1 MKNYKL
7 LNILFGWLSFLIAAI
22 VYIMSI
28 EPTASFWDCGEFI
41 STSYKLLVGHP
52 PGAPFFMI
60 IGRFFS
66 LFAGDPGNVPVM
78 INIMSALCSAFT
90 IMFLFWTITHLAK
103 KIYYKEGKEEWRSWA
118 VIGAGF
124 VGALAYTFSDT
135 FWFSAVEGEVYAM
148 SSLFTALVF
157 WAILKWENV
166 ADEKYANR
174 WLILIAYLMGLSI
187 GVHLLN
193 LLAIPAIVLV
203 YYFKKYEVN
212 RNGLLKALGVSVI
225 LLLGILYG
233 IIPYLV
239 KIASWF
245 ELMFVNGMGAP
256 YNTGVAVYIALLF
269 GGLIYGIYYSQK
281 KNKVILNTIILGITV
296 IIVGYSSFAMI
307 VIRSS
312 ADPTMDQ
319 NSPDDVFALQ
329 GYLNREQYGDRPLFV
344 GQYYNSPIDREA
356 SSNKEGAPI
365 RIRKNGKYETV
376 SHKTEYVFN
385 DKTTTIF
392 PRMYSRE
399 QRHIDQYKAWSGF
412 TTGKKIQVRDEQS
425 GEMKTITIPTFW
437 NNLTFFFNYQV
448 KYMYFRYF
456 MWNFAGRQNDMQ
468 GNGEVHKGNW
478 ISGISF
484 IDNMRLGDQDKLPEI
499 YKNNRGRNK
508 YYMLP
513 LLLGILG
520 MLFQYNVDTFTK
532 KKAKG
537 KKEDKEK
544 DPVTITKD
552 AKETQSIEDKIGKQG
567 FWIVMLLFFLT
578 GLAIVLYLNQTPLQ
592 PRERDYAY
600 AGSFYA
606 FTIWIGL
613 GVLAVIEGL
622 RKFLP
627 GKAAAIAATLISLVL
642 VPGIMAEENWDDHDR
657 SGRFVARDLAFDYL
671 DTCDKDAI
679 IFTNGDNDTFPLWYA
694 QEVEG
699 HRTDVRVCNLSYLQ
713 TDWYIDQMKRK
724 AYESDPMPFSLK
736 HDQYVTGSR
745 DIVHVI
751 DMIKDKRVNLKEAIK
766 FLGSDDPRTKQIK
779 GYEGSYEFLPAKSFY
794 VPVDSAKVIQNGIV
808 SEKDSSLIVKN
819 INVDID
825 NNMIMKNEMMI
836 LDLISNNDWNRPIYF
851 AVTVGRD
858 NYMNLED
865 YFQLEGFAYKFV
877 PIKSDNNDG
886 QIGRVDADKMY
897 DKFMNVFKWGG
908 FDNPDVYLDENHQR
922 MAMNIR
928 NNMSRL
934 ANTLI
939 DEGKKTEAVN
949 ILDMALTKLP
959 VSQVPHNYFS
969 IFLAEGYFKA
979 GEKDK
984 GEQIIKD
991 FGNQTFEELNY
1002 FASLPAN
1009 KLATVS
1015 GDFNQSIMLYSEIIK
1030 MGSQYK
1036 CDDARTELCKNLTK
1050 LPAGKLP
1057 DDLISIYLAEGYYID
1072 GNDNM
1077 AEQILGGMLNKA
1089 DQILESINSLPKDQ
1103 QNRYSYN
1110 YNQAMLFKIEISRIV
1125 NKYSKDQDLGQDPS
1139 KNQDSV
1145 KDIEQG
1151 INN

>member
-7 LNILFGWLSFLIAAI
+7 LNNLFGWLSFLIAAI
-22 VYIMSI
+22 TYTMTI

-60 IGRFFS
+60 IGRLFS
-66 LFAGDPGNVPVM
+66 LFAGDPTKVPVM

-118 VIGAGF
+118 IVGAGF

-148 SSLFTALVF
+148 SSLFTAMVF
-157 WAILKWENV
+157 WAILKWENI

-203 YYFKKYEVN
+203 YYYRKFEVN
-212 RNGLLKALGVSVI
+212 RKGLLKALGISLV

-233 IIPYLV
+233 IIPYIV

-245 ELMFVNGMGAP
+245 ELLFVNGMGAP
-256 YNTGVAVYIALLF
+256 YNTGVAIYVILLF
-269 GGLIYGIYYSQK
+269 GGLVYGIWYTQK
-281 KNKVILNTIILGITV
+281 KQKVILNTILLGITV
-296 IIVGYSSFAMI
+296 IILGYSSFAMI

-319 NSPDDVFALQ
+319 NSPDDVFSLQ
-329 GYLNREQYGDRPLFV
+329 SYLNREQYGDRPLFI
-344 GQYYNSPIDREA
+344 GQYYNSPVDREA
-356 SSNKEGAPI
+356 TTNKEGAPI
-365 RIRKNGKYETV
+365 RIRKDGKYETV

-385 DKTTTIF
+385 SKTTTIF

-412 TTGKKIQVRDEQS
+412 TTGKKVQVKGDD
-425 GEMKTITIPTFW
+425 GKMKTITLPTFW
-437 NNLTFFFNYQV
+437 NNITFFLNYQV
-448 KYMYFRYF
+448 NYMYFRYF
-456 MWNFAGRQNDMQ
+456 MWNFSGRQNDMQ
-468 GNGEVHKGNW
+468 GNGEVNKGNW
-478 ISGISF
+478 ISGIPM
-484 IDNMRLGDQDKLPEI
+484 IDNMRLGDQSKLPEL
-499 YKNNRGRNK
+499 YKNNRARNR
-508 YYMLP
+508 YFMLP
-513 LLLGILG
+513 FILGILG
-520 MLFQYNVDTFTK
+520 MLFQFNVDKFTK
-532 KKAKG
+532 KKK
-537 KKEDKEK
+537 KNKEEDDTKDKKVTIEKQSKEDI
-544 DPVTITKD
+544 V
-552 AKETQSIEDKIGKQG
+552 GKQG
-567 FWIVMLLFFLT
+567 FWIVLALFFLT
-578 GLAIVLYLNQTPLQ
+578 GLAIVIYLNQTPLQ

-606 FTIWIGL
+606 FAIWIGL
-613 GVLAVIEGL
+613 GVLAVVEGI
-622 RKFLP
+622 RRFLP
-627 GKAAAIAATLISLVL
+627 GKAAAISAGLICLVC
-642 VPGIMAEENWDDHDR
+642 VPTIMAQQNWDDHDR
-657 SGRFVARDLAFDYL
+657 SHRYVCKDLAYDYL
-671 DTCDKDAI
+671 NTCDKDAI

-699 HRTDVRVCNLSYLQ
+699 IRTDVRVCNLSYLQ

-724 AYESDPMPFSLK
+724 AYESDPMPFSLN

-745 DIVHVI
+745 DVVHVL
-751 DMIKDKRVNLKEAIK
+751 DMIKDKRVDLKEGIK
-766 FLGSDDPRTKQIK
+766 FLASDNPKTKQIK
-779 GYEGSYEFLPAKSFY
+779 GYEGYFDYLPTRKFFL
-794 VPVDSAKVIQNGIV
+794 PVDSLKAIQTGIV
-808 SEKDSSLIVKN
+808 NKEDSNKIVKQIN
-819 INVDID
+819 IDLD
-825 NNMIMKNEMMI
+825 GSMIMKNEMMI

-877 PIKSDNNDG
+877 PIKSNSNSG

-897 DKFMNVFKWGG
+897 EKFMNTFKWGG
-908 FDNPDVYLDENHQR
+908 FDDPRVYLDENHQR

-934 ANTLI
+934 ANALI
-939 DEGKKTEAVN
+939 DQGEKDKAVN
-949 ILDMALTKLP
+949 ILDMAFTKLP

-969 IFLAEGYFKA
+969 LFLAEGYFKTNEKVK
-979 GEKDK
+979 GEK
-984 GEQIIKD
+984 ILAD
-991 FGNQTFEELNY
+991 FGKQTFEEMDY
-1002 FASLPAN
+1002 FTSLPTSKFTTIGSDYN
-1009 KLATVS
+1009 MDVS
-1015 GDFNQSIMLYSEIIK
+1015 LYTEIIK
-1030 MGSQYK
+1030 MASQYD
-1036 CDDARTELCKNLTK
+1036 CDSAREELCKQLTK
-1050 LPAGKLP
+1050 LPMGTLP
-1057 DDLISIYLAEGYYID
+1057 DDLISIYLAEGYYLQ
-1072 GNDNM
+1072 GNSQY
-1077 AEQILGGMLNKA
+1077 AEQILSSMLKRSN
-1089 DQILESINSLPKDQ
+1089 QILDGFSKLP
-1103 QNRYSYN
+1103 QNEKQKYSYN
-1110 YNQAMLFKIEISRIV
+1110 YNQAMLFKMEINRIY
-1125 NKYSKDQDLGQDPS
+1125 NQYSKKDQA
-1139 KNQDSV
+1139 DSTETLQNV
-1145 KDIEQG
+1145 

>member
-103 KIYYKEGKEEWRSWA
+103 KIYYKDGKEEWRSWA

-203 YYFKKYEVN
+203 YYFRKFEVT
-212 RNGLLKALGVSVI
+212 RNGLLKALGVSAV
-225 LLLGILYG
+225 LLIGILYG

-256 YNTGVAVYIALLF
+256 YNTGVAVYVILLF
-269 GGLIYGIYYSQK
+269 GGLVYGIWYTQK
-281 KNKVILNTIILGITV
+281 KSKVILNTIILGITV

-344 GQYYNSPIDREA
+344 GQYYNSPIDRQA
-356 SSNKEGAPI
+356 SASKEGAPI
-365 RIRKNGKYETV
+365 RIRKDGEYKTV

-385 DKTTTIF
+385 DKTTTLF

-412 TTGKKIQVRDEQS
+412 TTGKNVRVMDEQS

-484 IDNMRLGDQDKLPEI
+484 IDNMRLGDQSKLPEI
-499 YKNNRGRNK
+499 YKNNRARNK

-520 MLFQYNVDTFTK
+520 LLFQYNVDSFTK
-532 KKAKG
+532 KKGKNKD
-537 KKEDKEK
+537 KKE
-544 DPVTITKD
+544 PD
-552 AKETQSIEDKIGKQG
+552 AQSNEDKVGKQG

-622 RKFLP
+622 RRFLP
-627 GKAAAIAATLISLVL
+627 GKAAAIAATLIALIL
-642 VPGIMAEENWDDHDR
+642 VPGIMASENWDDHDR

-671 DTCDKDAI
+671 DTCDENAI

-699 HRTDVRVCNLSYLQ
+699 HRPDIRVCNLSYLQ

-724 AYESDPMPFSLK
+724 AYESDPMPFALK

-745 DIVHVI
+745 DVVHVI
-751 DMIKDKRVNLKEAIK
+751 DMIKDKRVNMKEAIK

-794 VPVDSAKVIQNGIV
+794 VPVDSAKVIQNGLV

-819 INVDID
+819 INIDID
-825 NNMIMKNEMMI
+825 KNMIMKNEMMI

-858 NYMNLED
+858 NYMSLED

-886 QIGRVDADKMY
+886 QIGRVNADKMY

-949 ILDMALTKLP
+949 ILDMAFTKLP

-1002 FASLPAN
+1002 FAALPAN

-1015 GDFNQSIMLYSEIIK
+1015 GDFNQSVLLYSEIIK
-1030 MGSQYK
+1030 MGSQYQ
-1036 CDDARTELCKNLTK
+1036 CEDARAELCKNLTK

-1057 DDLISIYLAEGYYID
+1057 DELISIYLAEGYYIN
-1072 GNDNM
+1072 GNDDM

-1089 DQILESINSLPKDQ
+1089 DQILEGINSLPKEQ
-1103 QNRYSYN
+1103 QSRYSYN

-1125 NKYSKDQDLGQDPS
+1125 NKYSKE
-1139 KNQDSV
+1139 NQEDSV